1 MISHDNITQ
10 LWESE
15 RKLNV
20 MRKSVYS
27 LKEQNDQKLK
37 TIINSFISRDEHEER
52 IQAINESNIRNTEL
66 ICKNFNMEI
75 ESLQLQIEEKE
86 ENYMN
91 ALLCNN
97 EYQIEFSK
105 IKSLHDNKVNAIKT
119 SLRQDFANL
128 QKK

>member
-97 EYQIEFSK
+97 EYQIEFFFP
-105 IKSLHDNKVNAIKT
+105 
-119 SLRQDFANL
+119 R
-128 QKK
+128 